1 LTNGTFSGTL
11 TAGTVSGTTVTAGTL
26 NATTV
31 NGTTW
36 SATGGL
42 QLVKTQTIGS
52 AVSSVTVTGAFNA
65 TYDNYRII
73 INGGVGNAGSGIL
86 QLQLG
91 SVTTGYYSNY
101 IYAAYAGGS
110 VVCAANN
117 NGANFPYA
125 GIADTVNLNAQIEIN
140 SPYLTKQKM
149 ISSTYYDAANT
160 GRAQGQCSDQNS
172 QTAFTI
178 SINSGT
184 MTGGTIYV
192 YGYYKG

>member
-1 LTNGTFSGTL
+1 M
-11 TAGTVSGTTVTAGTL
+11 
-26 NATTV
+26 
-31 NGTTW
+31 
-36 SATGGL
+36 
-42 QLVKTQTIGS
+42 
-52 AVSSVTVTGAFNA
+52 
-65 TYDNYRII
+65 R
-73 INGGVGNAGSGIL
+73 
-86 QLQLG
+86 LQLG

-101 IYAAYAGGS
+101 IYAPYAGGS

-140 SPYLTKQKM
+140 SPYLAKQKM

-172 QTAFTI
+172 QTTFTI
-178 SINSGT
+178 SLASGT